1 MKNLKKVTGILVA
14 LTLAVG
20 VIGCGASKNNN
31 VTEKADKT
39 ETASNENKE
48 LKKSSGRNDRIRWL
62 YDRKC
67 SNCTERKIL

>member
-31 VTEKADKT
+31 VTEKADNT
-39 ETASNENKE
+39 ET
-48 LKKSSGRNDRIRWL
+48 D
-62 YDRKC
+62 
-67 SNCTERKIL
+67 